1 MNHGFDHSETLV
13 VVVVDVVVAF
23 VVADYVDDK
32 DSDIAVG
39 KARD

>member
-1 MNHGFDHSETLV
+1 MNHGFDHSETL